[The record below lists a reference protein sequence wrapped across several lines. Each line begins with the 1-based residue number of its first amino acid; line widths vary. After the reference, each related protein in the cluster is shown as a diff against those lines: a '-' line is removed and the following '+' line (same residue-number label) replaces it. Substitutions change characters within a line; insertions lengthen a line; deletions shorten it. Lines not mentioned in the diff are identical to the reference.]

1 MAADSY
7 TLRISSDVNELAA
20 MRAFIEATCAK
31 LGIDRDTVLDIM
43 LAVNEAVTN
52 IIVHGYTARSGVID
66 IEIDCLE
73 NRAIAVTLTDQA
85 DQFDPTAVP
94 PPDLTLPLQLRPR
107 GGMGVHMMRE
117 LMDTL
122 EYHVMPDGR
131 NRLTLVKQT
140 TA

>member
-1 MAADSY
+1 MATDNY
-7 TLRISSDVNELAA
+7 TLRMTSDVNELAA
-20 MRAFIEATCAK
+20 MRAFIEDTCVK

-52 IIVHGYTARSGVID
+52 IIVHGYAARPGAID
-66 IEIDCLE
+66 IEIECLE
-73 NRAIAVTLTDQA
+73 NRTLAVTLTDQA
-85 DQFDPTAVP
+85 DHFDPTAVP
-94 PPDLTLPLQLRPR
+94 PPDLSLPLQLRPP
-107 GGMGVHMMRE
+107 GGMGVHIMRE

-122 EYHVMPDGR
+122 EYRVMPDGR